1 MINIKNSFVI
11 KIQMNSKDQLVLKE
25 DFTEKVRRWVLL
37 DSQLKIINEKS
48 KTIREEKHGLSSQI
62 CQHLENSGNAHRKIM
77 IHDGDL
83 KVYEKKDYSPL
94 TFAFLEKHL
103 GKIMTDPN
111 QVEYVIQYLKEQRE
125 IKTTNDL
132 KRSYKNAD

>member
-1 MINIKNSFVI
+1 
-11 KIQMNSKDQLVLKE
+11 MNSQEQVVVQE
-25 DFTEKVRRWVLL
+25 DFATQVRRWVLM
-37 DSQLKIINEKS
+37 DSQLKIINDKS
-48 KTIREEKHGLSSQI
+48 KTIREEKHQLSSKI

-94 TFAFLEKHL
+94 TFTFLEKHL

-132 KRSYKNAD
+132 KRSYKNTD

>member
-1 MINIKNSFVI
+1 
-11 KIQMNSKDQLVLKE
+11 MNSQEQVVVQE
-25 DFTEKVRRWVLL
+25 DFATQVRRWVLL
-37 DSQLKIINEKS
+37 DSQLKIINDKS
-48 KTIREEKHGLSSQI
+48 KTIREEKHKLSSKI

-94 TFAFLEKHL
+94 TFTFLEKHL
-103 GKIMTDPN
+103 GKIMTDAK

-125 IKTTNDL
+125 IKSTNDL
-132 KRSYKNAD
+132 KRSYKTVD

>member
-1 MINIKNSFVI
+1 MIKISNSFVI
-11 KIQMNSKDQLVLKE
+11 KIQMNSNVK
-25 DFTEKVRRWVLL
+25 RWVLL
-37 DSQLKIINEKS
+37 DSQLKIIQEKT
-48 KTIREEKHGLSSQI
+48 KKMREEKNMLGSNI

-83 KVYEKKDYSPL
+83 KIYEKKDYSPL

-111 QVEYVIQYLKEQRE
+111 QVEFVIQYLKDQRE

-132 KRSYKNAD
+132 KRSYKNVD

>member
-1 MINIKNSFVI
+1 
-11 KIQMNSKDQLVLKE
+11 MNSEQQVVVQE
-25 DFTEKVRRWVLL
+25 DFATQVRRWVFL
-37 DSQLKIINEKS
+37 DSQLKIINDKS
-48 KTIREEKHGLSSQI
+48 KTIREEKHKLSSKI

-94 TFAFLEKHL
+94 TFTFLEKHL
-103 GKIMTDPN
+103 GKIMTDAK

-125 IKTTNDL
+125 IKSTNDL
-132 KRSYKNAD
+132 KRSYKTVD